1 MIFGLQNANMIKSVS
16 WVMLVFAVVACS
28 DLDTSAYRRKRTQD
42 SIATREYAEKV
53 TIEYTDSGYLRA
65 RVFSPVLVAVKQSGS
80 QFIEMNKGLKV
91 DFYDPDGSIASYMT
105 AEYGISYPDKKEII
119 VRRNVEILNV
129 KGEVLNTEELRWDQ
143 RTGKIITDRFVKI
156 TTKDQII
163 TGQGLISD
171 QSFTDWEILEVSA
184 TLNVPHD
191 QIPRPRSV
199 VPGRGRY

>member
-1 MIFGLQNANMIKSVS
+1 MIKSFS
-16 WVMLVFAVVACS
+16 LVMLVFAVVACS

>member
-1 MIFGLQNANMIKSVS
+1 VIFGLQNANMIKSVS

>member
-1 MIFGLQNANMIKSVS
+1 
-16 WVMLVFAVVACS
+16 
-28 DLDTSAYRRKRTQD
+28 
-42 SIATREYAEKV
+42 
-53 TIEYTDSGYLRA
+53 
-65 RVFSPVLVAVKQSGS
+65 
-80 QFIEMNKGLKV
+80 
-91 DFYDPDGSIASYMT
+91 MT

-143 RTGKIITDRFVKI
+143 KTGKIITDRFVKI

>member
-1 MIFGLQNANMIKSVS
+1 MIKRVS
-16 WVMLVFAVVACS
+16 LVMLVFAVVACS

>member
-1 MIFGLQNANMIKSVS
+1 MIKQISLVF
-16 WVMLVFAVVACS
+16 LVFAAFACS
-28 DLDTSAYRRKRTQD
+28 DLDTSAYRRKRGQD

-65 RVFSPVLVAVKQSGS
+65 RVFSPVLVAVKQAGS

-119 VRRNVEILNV
+119 VRRDVEILNV

>member
-1 MIFGLQNANMIKSVS
+1 MIKRVS
-16 WVMLVFAVVACS
+16 LVMLVLAVVACS

-143 RTGKIITDRFVKI
+143 KTGKIITDRFVKI

>member
-1 MIFGLQNANMIKSVS
+1 MIKEFYFALLVLSV
-16 WVMLVFAVVACS
+16 AACS
-28 DLDTSAYRRKRTQD
+28 DLDTSAYRRKRTKD

-143 RTGKIITDRFVKI
+143 KTGKIITDRFVKI

>member
-1 MIFGLQNANMIKSVS
+1 MIKSFS
-16 WVMLVFAVVACS
+16 LVMLVFAVVACS

-156 TTKDQII
+156 TTKDHII

>member
-1 MIFGLQNANMIKSVS
+1 
-16 WVMLVFAVVACS
+16 MLVFAVVACS

-42 SIATREYAEKV
+42 SIATCEYAEKV

-143 RTGKIITDRFVKI
+143 KTGKIITDRFVKI

-184 TLNVPHD
+184 TLNVPYD